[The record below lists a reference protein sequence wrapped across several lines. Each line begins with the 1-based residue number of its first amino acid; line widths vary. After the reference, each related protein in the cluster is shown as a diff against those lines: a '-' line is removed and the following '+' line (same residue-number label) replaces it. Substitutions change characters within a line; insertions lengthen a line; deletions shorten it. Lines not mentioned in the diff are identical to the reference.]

1 MRKIRLHPLLYPQE
15 CVNIQMHIVILVTL
29 QQMYRNRKALGNLLL
44 ALGPMLLPFCKRILE
59 LIIVILL
66 GYKLVELLDENTYTL
81 MRKYF
86 FPSDLP
92 WKSLIP

>member
-1 MRKIRLHPLLYPQE
+1 
-15 CVNIQMHIVILVTL
+15 MHIVILVTL

-44 ALGPMLLPFCKRILE
+44 ALGSMLLLFCKSILE

-81 MRKYF
+81 MRKHF
-86 FPSDLP
+86 FPSDLS
-92 WKSLIP
+92 WRSLIP